1 MIVGIGPGTRRT
13 VKAVRLIQ
21 LHHALDPALQPGEAE
36 DVLERRSHC
45 GDTGGI
51 SLGVTHFDPREL
63 DGRFHFDL
71 FVGQGMGRGL

>member
-1 MIVGIGPGTRRT
+1 MIVGIGPGTGRA

-36 DVLERRSHC
+36 DVLERRSHRS
-45 GDTGGI
+45 DPGGVG
-51 SLGVTHFDPREL
+51 LGIAHFDPGKL
-63 DGRFHFDL
+63 DGRFHLDL